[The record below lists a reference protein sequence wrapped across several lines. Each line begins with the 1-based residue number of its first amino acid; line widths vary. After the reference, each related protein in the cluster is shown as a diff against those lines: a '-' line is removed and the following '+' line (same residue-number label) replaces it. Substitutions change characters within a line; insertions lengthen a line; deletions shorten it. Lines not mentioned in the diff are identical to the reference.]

1 MIPIVPPKRRDGKSS
16 FLTLVSYLTLRED
29 VRLAE
34 PVSPDAP
41 VMRMSRSKEAIFD
54 RLVDYID
61 RSRDAVT
68 QTPVKE
74 FADGRSQVLSG
85 NVACETNCFSL
96 DTASAEMN
104 MVAAQNTRCVD
115 PVYHFIL
122 SWPAQD
128 NPVDADIFDC
138 ARSAIQALGM
148 KEHQFVTA
156 IHRDTDHVHCHV
168 AVNRI
173 NPISYR
179 AANLYNDID
188 TLHKVCRFLELKYD
202 YTPDNGAWVNENGA
216 VVRNTNDVKSIPRKA
231 RQLEYHSDKESLY
244 SYAVNECRERIGE
257 ILGSGEASWETLHA
271 ELIRAGLD
279 MREKGEGLA
288 IYSRHDENVTPIK
301 ASTLHPDL
309 TRQCLDKWLGDFEP
323 SPEVVN
329 NFDEDGV
336 YLGSNY
342 PQEFVYDARA
352 HVRDQGARSERRL
365 ARAVAREDLDARYK
379 AYKNAWVR
387 PKMPD
392 TDSGVQFRALSN
404 RYAWKK
410 EQVRYVFDDPLIR
423 KLIYRTLELERQ
435 KEFEMLRD
443 KVKAEKTQFY
453 SRPENR
459 RLSYW
464 QWVERQ
470 AAAQDQA
477 AISRLRGRAYKL
489 KQKQRTPGLSEN
501 AIVCAVA
508 DDIATVNI
516 DGFESRVNRDGV
528 IQYLQDGHVVIQDS
542 GERIEIANP
551 YREDGIHISDA
562 MLIAEEK
569 SGEKLVFSGDGRF
582 VNSACDV
589 VQWFNEGGSNPLPL
603 TDPQQRVRA
612 GYERPESSS
621 EQPVFTH
628 RIMDEET
635 YLASLKREDA
645 AATDDRNKPEPG
657 KNTYRPG

>member
-1 MIPIVPPKRRDGKSS
+1 M
-16 FLTLVSYLTLRED
+16 
-29 VRLAE
+29 
-34 PVSPDAP
+34 
-41 VMRMSRSKEAIFD
+41 
-54 RLVDYID
+54 
-61 RSRDAVT
+61 
-68 QTPVKE
+68 
-74 FADGRSQVLSG
+74 
-85 NVACETNCFSL
+85 
-96 DTASAEMN
+96 
-104 MVAAQNTRCVD
+104 
-115 PVYHFIL
+115 
-122 SWPAQD
+122 
-128 NPVDADIFDC
+128 
-138 ARSAIQALGM
+138 
-148 KEHQFVTA
+148 
-156 IHRDTDHVHCHV
+156 
-168 AVNRI
+168 
-173 NPISYR
+173 
-179 AANLYNDID
+179 
-188 TLHKVCRFLELKYD
+188 
-202 YTPDNGAWVNENGA
+202 
-216 VVRNTNDVKSIPRKA
+216 
-231 RQLEYHSDKESLY
+231 
-244 SYAVNECRERIGE
+244 NECRERIGE
-257 ILGSGEASWETLHA
+257 ILGSGEASWEKLHA

-309 TRQCLDKWLGDFEP
+309 TRQCLEKWLGDFEP

-542 GERIEIANP
+542 GERIEIADP

-603 TDPQQRVRA
+603 TDPQQRVKA
-612 GYERPESSS
+612 GYERPEPSS

-657 KNTYRPG
+657 NNTYRPG

>member
-1 MIPIVPPKRRDGKSS
+1 
-16 FLTLVSYLTLRED
+16 
-29 VRLAE
+29 
-34 PVSPDAP
+34 
-41 VMRMSRSKEAIFD
+41 
-54 RLVDYID
+54 
-61 RSRDAVT
+61 
-68 QTPVKE
+68 
-74 FADGRSQVLSG
+74 
-85 NVACETNCFSL
+85 
-96 DTASAEMN
+96 
-104 MVAAQNTRCVD
+104 
-115 PVYHFIL
+115 
-122 SWPAQD
+122 
-128 NPVDADIFDC
+128 
-138 ARSAIQALGM
+138 
-148 KEHQFVTA
+148 
-156 IHRDTDHVHCHV
+156 
-168 AVNRI
+168 
-173 NPISYR
+173 
-179 AANLYNDID
+179 
-188 TLHKVCRFLELKYD
+188 
-202 YTPDNGAWVNENGA
+202 
-216 VVRNTNDVKSIPRKA
+216 
-231 RQLEYHSDKESLY
+231 
-244 SYAVNECRERIGE
+244 
-257 ILGSGEASWETLHA
+257 
-271 ELIRAGLD
+271 
-279 MREKGEGLA
+279 
-288 IYSRHDENVTPIK
+288 
-301 ASTLHPDL
+301 
-309 TRQCLDKWLGDFEP
+309 P

-329 NFDEDGV
+329 HFDEDGV

-392 TDSGVQFRALSN
+392 TDSGVHFRALSN

-542 GERIEIANP
+542 GERIEIADP

-603 TDPQQRVRA
+603 TDPQQRVKA
-612 GYERPESSS
+612 GYERPEPSS